1 MHRGCVLALAL
12 LLAAPC
18 RAAHAADT
26 DAAPTADISPESLTL
41 TFPQPMDSWSNET
54 REDWLTLDPALPT
67 RCHWSSDTRLS
78 CTFPDDA
85 AASGATRYRI
95 RVPVGLVARTGDA
108 LPAFD
113 LEAETDRPKLRAW
126 ITTWND
132 GLPTLELHRDDD
144 IDTQG
149 IAEVLRLTIDGT
161 EHPVVLRDVP
171 PKSRYDSGHTEVVL
185 PASIPRDAKLVLSI
199 RPGLKSKAGP
209 LEGIQDEV
217 LADATLNERFR
228 LREATCTDPVDGR
241 KRSADARHLRCQP
254 GTISLAFSRAPD
266 ADAIEAFAR
275 TLRAPMRLDTKRAD
289 TFSGSSYSARDAK
302 APSHAVLLV
311 LDEPR
316 KRVRV
321 TLPASM
327 RSGGDTLAEDVQLR
341 IATGDQRPV
350 IASTYSQHLLA
361 ERKLP
366 ERLAWSV
373 NARNIPFTV
382 DAIGDENAK
391 DEGRTRGWRRN
402 RPQPIHSAIIAN
414 AIAEGGWAALLPA
427 SERSRPMEIAA
438 PSIDLLA
445 MSGRREVVAWAH
457 AWDDGRALG
466 AIPLELLRD
475 GRVVA
480 QAVTGADGVARF
492 DLSARSEGD
501 ESSAAWA
508 VRARP
513 ANGAS
518 TPSVAV
524 LAMNHA
530 RIGELTAEAYWG
542 VTDRPL
548 YRAGDTVRYRLWHR
562 EASGGRYVPTSR
574 KAAPQLALRRLLDE
588 KPLLTWPAPANDG
601 HDLSGELALPAHLD
615 DDDYCIGPVLADDS
629 YRDDDQ
635 IGACF
640 FVGTHRAQDL
650 WTDATSAA
658 TLLRDGDTF
667 ALDVEAGYYSGG
679 AAAGITVNKLQT
691 MLTPLSPTTA
701 FPAHAAYTFIDVRG
715 NDADGGLPVAD
726 EAGLHATTDA
736 KGRARIEIPVGF
748 VSRDPE
754 STLKLPPFGLLK
766 VTASVSLSDR
776 EGTITRAAQVH
787 YTRHDRFVGLRSEP
801 AWFDATTPITFAAVV
816 IDAQGRTLPDAQVKV
831 EASFQGNGSEPD
843 PASTETLASCTLA
856 GTAPTACDVARTR
869 SGWYVFEATSDDAAP
884 TRIARYVHVPR
895 DGEGNRTSTRDRQA
909 SLELLEEPGHAATTL
924 RLVLEHAHGAGDVLF
939 VFARGDRIL
948 GHRTARIEGDHQ
960 VFALDLPSDVQGE
973 IELWAAVRTT
983 RHHVD
988 LPAGY
993 RVPPRVEW
1001 ISVDIVVPF
1010 DPEAKPPI
1018 TVTFA
1023 DAMSRPGREVS
1034 FTATN
1039 MSPTERDVVV
1049 AVMDDALRALAGNR
1063 LEYSDPL
1070 GPHWIGANVYT
1081 GNGFNRHDFS
1091 GWNDNA
1097 WSLHARR
1104 PRGPLRRADIE
1115 SETPQLFHV
1124 NDDRLETIVVTG
1136 SRIQRVDVFTEG
1148 EAPVR
1153 GVKERASA
1161 AGLVDD
1167 ALRSRFADTA
1177 FWMPG
1182 ARLAPGESRTWT
1194 ITLPDNLTRWRAVA
1208 WSSDDDGHFDMAD
1221 AALESGLPLEA
1232 RVQAPVRV
1240 FSGDEAVL
1248 AVHARQSG
1256 ATPRKVAARIDIEGN
1271 GASDTFSHRF
1281 VLAPQG
1287 QRSIRTPLKAHS
1299 PGSLSTTARIEGDGD
1314 RDAVGATTE
1323 IATTVRRTR
1332 RTQAGWITDE
1342 GVRLTL
1348 PALPKGTV
1356 AADVSI
1362 EATRGM
1368 GAWARQWIDDLRDYP
1383 HRCWEQIL
1391 SRAVAAAIA
1400 IERGHA
1406 AWPDARAVVQ
1416 EALDNSAVFQDPN
1429 GSFRY
1434 FPRLPGAVYDEE
1446 RGEVALTAYSLEAL
1460 TLLNGLGYAVRE
1472 DVLDDARTFLEEHAE
1487 PNLAR
1492 EPVEYRSRTRYDD
1505 AVIAAAAIDAKTPP
1519 VAPGSKAWTTLSA
1532 PARTAVVRQLATRS
1546 PAVARD
1552 ALSSLLAEAPLKAG
1566 TRSFRAATRS
1576 DRWMGSDMAVQ
1587 CTLIELVARHP
1598 DLAPPG
1604 TDAQLMRGLVDLHAG
1619 GQPAV
1624 DTQTGARCLI
1634 AARAAEPPH
1643 ATAVTSTVSITRGET
1658 RDALVVPATGEP
1670 GLWRGTASA
1679 GTMFEL
1685 GSDTAGTAALG
1696 FVAIAEYDEEMRE
1709 AVPSAM
1715 GLAIDRHHG
1724 VLRDGTWVPV
1734 ANVTLRDSDW
1744 IRTTLVVTTAAPR
1757 HFVALTDAVAGGLQP
1772 TDLSLGG
1779 VAGVTLESVSDT
1791 GSGYFA
1797 TRKLDPRSPR
1807 FYAEYLPAGT
1817 HEVHYFARVGN
1828 AGDYLAAPAV
1838 AELMYGNATQ
1848 ARTASTR
1855 LRIAST
1861 STQD

>member
-18 RAAHAADT
+18 PTAHAADT
-26 DAAPTADISPESLTL
+26 DAAPKADISRGYLNL
-41 TFPQPMDSWSNET
+41 TFPQPMDSWSNAT
-54 REDWLTLDPALPT
+54 RDDWLTLTPALPT

-78 CTFPDDA
+78 CTFADDTK
-85 AASGATRYRI
+85 ASAATRYRI
-95 RVPVGLVARTGDA
+95 RIPAGLVTRTGEA

-113 LEAETDRPKLRAW
+113 LEAETDRPKLRAS
-126 ITTWND
+126 IAKWND

-144 IDTQG
+144 IETQAITG
-149 IAEVLRLTIDGT
+149 VLRLTIADV

-171 PKSRYDSGHTEVVL
+171 PEGRYDSGHTEVVL
-185 PASIPRDAKLVLSI
+185 PASIPRDAKLVLAI

-209 LEGIQDEV
+209 LEGLQDEV
-217 LADATLNERFR
+217 LADATINERFR

-241 KRSADARHLRCQP
+241 KRPADARHLRCQP
-254 GTISLAFSRAPD
+254 GMITLAFSRAPD

-275 TLRAPMRLDTKRAD
+275 SLRAPMRLDTKRSD
-289 TFSGSSYSARDAK
+289 TFSGGSYSPRGAK
-302 APSHAVLLV
+302 APSHTVLLV

-327 RSGGDTLAEDVQLR
+327 RSGGDTLAEDVELR
-341 IATGDQRPV
+341 IATGDQPPV
-350 IASTYSQHLLA
+350 IASAYSKHLLA

-366 ERLAWSV
+366 EQLAWSV
-373 NARNIPFTV
+373 NARNLPFTV
-382 DAIGDENAK
+382 EAIGHENAK

-402 RPQPIHSAIIAN
+402 RPQPIHSATIAA
-414 AIAEGGWAALLPA
+414 AIAEGGWASLRPA

-445 MSGRREVVAWAH
+445 MSGRRDVIAWAH

-480 QAVTGADGVARF
+480 EAETGADGVARF
-492 DLSARSEGD
+492 ELSPNDEDD
-501 ESSAAWA
+501 ESSPKWT
-508 VRARP
+508 VRARLTDVDAHP
-513 ANGAS
+513 
-518 TPSVAV
+518 TVAV
-524 LAMNHA
+524 LAMGHTD
-530 RIGELTAEAYWG
+530 IGDRADEAYWG

-548 YRAGDTVRYRLWHR
+548 YRAGNTVRYRLWHR
-562 EASGGRYVPTSR
+562 EASGGRYLPTSR
-574 KAAPQLALRRLLDE
+574 KAAPLLALRKLFDE
-588 KPLLTWPAPANDG
+588 KPLLTWPATARDG
-601 HDLSGELALPAHLD
+601 DGLSGELALPAHLD
-615 DDDYCIGPVLADDS
+615 DDDYCIGPVLTDDS
-629 YRDDDQ
+629 YRNDDQ
-635 IGACF
+635 TGACF

-650 WTDATSAA
+650 WTDATSPA

-679 AAAGITVNKLQT
+679 AAAGVTVNKLQT
-691 MLTPLSPTTA
+691 MLTPLSPSNA
-701 FPAHAAYTFIDVRG
+701 FPAHAAYTFIDVND
-715 NDADGGLPVAD
+715 NDAAGGLPVAD
-726 EAGLHATTDA
+726 EASLHDTTDA
-736 KGRARIEIPVGF
+736 KGRARIEIPVRF

-754 STLKLPPFGLLK
+754 SALKLPPFGLLK
-766 VTASVSLSDR
+766 VTASVGLSDR
-776 EGTITRAAQVH
+776 EDTITRAAQVH

-801 AWFDATTPITFAAVV
+801 AWIDATTPITFAAVV

-831 EASFQGNGSEPD
+831 EASFQGNGSEPA
-843 PASTETLASCTLA
+843 PASNETLASCTLA

-869 SGWYVFEATSDDAAP
+869 SGWYVFEATSGDAAP
-884 TRIARYVHVPR
+884 TRLARYVHVR
-895 DGEGNRTSTRDRQA
+895 HDGEGNRTSARGKQT

-924 RLVLEHAHGAGDVLF
+924 RLVLEHAHGASDVLF

-948 GHRTARIEGDHQ
+948 GHHAARIEGDHQ
-960 VFALDLPSDVQGE
+960 VFALDLPADAQGE

-1001 ISVDIVVPF
+1001 TSLDVVIPV

-1018 TVTFA
+1018 TVAFA
-1023 DAMSRPGREVS
+1023 DATSRPGREIS

-1039 MSPTERDVVV
+1039 TSSAARDVVV

-1063 LEYSDPL
+1063 LEYSDPH
-1070 GPHWIGANVYT
+1070 GPHWIGANEYT
-1081 GNGFNRHDFS
+1081 GNGFNRYDFS
-1091 GWNDNA
+1091 GWNEGA
-1097 WSLHARR
+1097 WNLQARV

-1115 SETPQLFHV
+1115 SSAPVFSIGS
-1124 NDDRLETIVVTG
+1124 DRLESVVVTG
-1136 SRIQRVDVFTEG
+1136 SRIERVDVFTEG
-1148 EAPVR
+1148 QAPVR

-1208 WSSDDDGHFDMAD
+1208 WSSDDDGHFDMTD

-1256 ATPRKVAARIDIEGN
+1256 TMPRKVVAHIDTTGN
-1271 GASDTFSHRF
+1271 GVSDTISRRF

-1287 QRSIRTPLKAHS
+1287 QRSIRTPLKAQT
-1299 PGSLSTTARIEGDGD
+1299 PGSLTTTARIEGGGD
-1314 RDAVGATTE
+1314 WDAVGANTE
-1323 IATTVRRTR
+1323 IATTIRRTR

-1342 GVRLTL
+1342 GVRLAL
-1348 PALPKGTV
+1348 PALPEGTV

-1400 IERGHA
+1400 IERDHA
-1406 AWPDARAVVQ
+1406 AWSDARAVVQ
-1416 EALDNSAVFQDPN
+1416 EALDNSAVFQDEN

-1434 FPRLPGAVYDEE
+1434 FPRLPGIVYDEE
-1446 RGEVALTAYSLEAL
+1446 RGEAALTAYSLEAL
-1460 TLLNGLGYAVRE
+1460 TLLSDLGYAVRE
-1472 DVLDDARTFLEEHAE
+1472 DVLDDARTFLGKRAKS
-1487 PNLAR
+1487 PAGSD
-1492 EPVEYRSRTRYDD
+1492 RSDVRHDD
-1505 AVIAAAAIDAKTPP
+1505 AVIAAAAIGAKTPP
-1519 VAPGSKAWTTLSA
+1519 VAPGSTAWTTLSA

-1576 DRWMGSDMAVQ
+1576 DRWMGSDMAVH

-1643 ATAVTSTVSITRGET
+1643 ATAVTSTVSITHGET

-1670 GLWRGTASA
+1670 ARWRGTAPA
-1679 GTMFEL
+1679 GTVFGL
-1685 GSDTAGTAALG
+1685 GSKTAGKAALG
-1696 FVAIAEYDEEMRE
+1696 FVATAEYDEEMRE
-1709 AVPSAM
+1709 ALPSAM

-1861 STQD
+1861 STHD

>member
-1 MHRGCVLALAL
+1 MHRGCVLALTL
-12 LLAAPC
+12 LLAAAC
-18 RAAHAADT
+18 RTAHAVDT
-26 DAAPTADISPESLTL
+26 DAAPKAEISRWSLTL
-41 TFPQPMDSWSNET
+41 TFPQPMDSWSNAT
-54 REDWLTLDPALPT
+54 RDDWLTLAPALPT

-78 CTFPDDA
+78 CTFADDTK
-85 AASGATRYRI
+85 ASAATRYRI
-95 RVPVGLVARTGDA
+95 RIPAGLVTRTGEA

-113 LEAETDRPKLRAW
+113 LEAETDRPKLRAS
-126 ITTWND
+126 IAKWND

-144 IDTQG
+144 IETTAITG
-149 IAEVLRLTIDGT
+149 VLRLTIADV

-171 PKSRYDSGHTEVVL
+171 PEGRYDSGHTEVVL
-185 PASIPRDAKLVLSI
+185 PASIPRDAKLVLAI

-217 LADATLNERFR
+217 LADATINERFR
-228 LREATCTDPVDGR
+228 LREATCDTPRDGR
-241 KRSADARHLRCQP
+241 KRPADARHLRCKP
-254 GTISLAFSRAPD
+254 GMITLAFSRAPD

-275 TLRAPMRLDTKRAD
+275 TLRAPMRLDTKRSD
-289 TFSGSSYSARDAK
+289 TFSGGSYSPRGVK

-316 KRVRV
+316 KRARI

-327 RSGGDTLAEDVQLR
+327 RSGGDTLAEDVELR
-341 IATGDQRPV
+341 ITTGDQPPV
-350 IASTYSQHLLA
+350 IASTYSRHLLA
-361 ERKLP
+361 ERTLP
-366 ERLAWSV
+366 EQLAWSV
-373 NARNIPFTV
+373 NARDIPFTV
-382 DAIGDENAK
+382 DAIGHENAK

-402 RPQPIHSAIIAN
+402 RPQPIHSAIIAT
-414 AIAEGGWAALLPA
+414 AIAEGGWASLLPA
-427 SERSRPMEIAA
+427 SEHSRSMEIAA

-445 MSGRREVVAWAH
+445 MSGRRDVIAWAH

-466 AIPLELLRD
+466 TIPLELLRD

-480 QAVTGADGVARF
+480 EAVTGEDGVARF
-492 DLSARSEGD
+492 DLNATSEGDID
-501 ESSAAWA
+501 ESSAIWA
-508 VRARP
+508 VRAHP
-513 ANGAS
+513 ANETSSLA
-518 TPSVAV
+518 VAV
-524 LAMNHA
+524 LALDHA
-530 RIGELTAEAYWG
+530 DIGELADEAYWG

-562 EASGGRYVPTSR
+562 EASGGRYLPTSR
-574 KAAPQLALRRLLDE
+574 KAAPQLALRKLFNE
-588 KPLLTWPAPANDG
+588 KPLLTWPATSRYGD
-601 HDLSGELALPAHLD
+601 DLSGELALPAHLD
-615 DDDYCIGPVLADDS
+615 DDDYCIGLVLKNDS
-629 YRDDDQ
+629 YRNDDQ
-635 IGACF
+635 TGACF

-650 WTDATSAA
+650 WTDATSPA

-679 AAAGITVNKLQT
+679 AAAGVTVNKLQT
-691 MLTPLSPTTA
+691 MLTPLSPSVA
-701 FPAHAAYTFIDVRG
+701 FPAHAAYTFIDVND

-726 EAGLHATTDA
+726 EAGLHDTTDA
-736 KGRARIEIPVGF
+736 KGRARIEIPVRF
-748 VSRDPE
+748 VSREPE
-754 STLKLPPFGLLK
+754 SALTLPPFGLLK
-766 VTASVSLSDR
+766 VTASVGLSDR
-776 EGTITRAAQVH
+776 EDTVTRAAQVH

-801 AWFDATTPITFAAVV
+801 AWFDATTPILFAAVV
-816 IDAQGRTLPDAQVKV
+816 IDPQGQTSPDAQVKV
-831 EASFQGNGSEPD
+831 EASFQGNGDEPD
-843 PASTETLASCTLA
+843 PASTQTLASCTLA

-869 SGWYVFEATSDDAAP
+869 SGWYVFEATSGDAAP

-895 DGEGNRTSTRDRQA
+895 DNMGNRTNSRDREA

-924 RLVLEHAHGAGDVLF
+924 RVVLEHAHGAGDVLF
-939 VFARGDRIL
+939 VFSRGDRIL
-948 GHRTARIEGDHQ
+948 GHRTARVEGDHQ
-960 VFALDLPSDVQGE
+960 VFAVDIPAEAQGE
-973 IELWAAVRTT
+973 IKLWAAVRTT
-983 RHHVD
+983 RHDVD

-1001 ISVDIVVPF
+1001 TSVDVVVRV
-1010 DPEAKPPI
+1010 DPEATSPI
-1018 TVTFA
+1018 AIAFA
-1023 DAMSRPGREVS
+1023 DATSRPGHEVRL
-1034 FTATN
+1034 TATN
-1039 MSPTERDVVV
+1039 TSPTERDVVV

-1063 LEYSDPL
+1063 LDYSDPG
-1070 GPHWIGANVYT
+1070 GPHWLGANDYT
-1081 GNGFNRHDFS
+1081 DNDLNQHDFS
-1091 GWNDNA
+1091 YWNQASWKLQVERPRD
-1097 WSLHARR
+1097 ARR
-1104 PRGPLRRADIE
+1104 RTAIE
-1115 SETPQLFHV
+1115 SAMPPFSIGS
-1124 NDDRLETIVVTG
+1124 DRLETIVVTG
-1136 SRIQRVDVFTEG
+1136 SRIRRVDVFTEG
-1148 EAPVR
+1148 QAPVR

-1182 ARLAPGESRTWT
+1182 TRLAPGESRAWT

-1221 AALESGLPLEA
+1221 SALESGLPLEA

-1256 ATPRKVAARIDIEGN
+1256 TVPRKVVARIDTEGD
-1271 GASDTFSHRF
+1271 GVSDTISHRF

-1287 QRSIRTPLKAHS
+1287 QRSLRTPLKAHS
-1299 PGSLSTTARIEGDGD
+1299 PGSLSTTARIQGGGD

-1323 IATTVRRTR
+1323 VATTVRRTR
-1332 RTQAGWITDE
+1332 RTQAGWITDA
-1342 GVRLTL
+1342 GVRL
-1348 PALPKGTV
+1348 ALPVLPEGTV

-1416 EALDNSAVFQDPN
+1416 EALDNSAVFQDHN

-1460 TLLNGLGYAVRE
+1460 TLLSGLGYAVRE
-1472 DVLDDARTFLEEHAE
+1472 DVIDGALTFLGKRAKS
-1487 PNLAR
+1487 PDGSD
-1492 EPVEYRSRTRYDD
+1492 RSDVRHDD
-1505 AVIAAAAIDAKTPP
+1505 AVIAAAAIGAKTPP
-1519 VAPGSKAWTTLSA
+1519 VAPGSTAWTTLSA
-1532 PARTAVVRQLATRS
+1532 PARTAVVRQLATRL

-1566 TRSFRAATRS
+1566 ARSFRAATRS

-1643 ATAVTSTVSITRGET
+1643 ATAVTSTVSITHGET
-1658 RDALVVPATGEP
+1658 RDTLVVPATGEP
-1670 GLWRGTASA
+1670 ALWRGTAPA
-1679 GTMFEL
+1679 GTVFGL
-1685 GSDTAGTAALG
+1685 GSETADKAALG
-1696 FVAIAEYDEEMRE
+1696 FVATAGYDEEMRE

-1715 GLAIDRHHG
+1715 GLAIERHHG

-1734 ANVTLRDSDW
+1734 ANVALRDSDW

-1757 HFVALTDAVAGGLQP
+1757 HFVALTDSVAGGLQP

-1838 AELMYGNATQ
+1838 AELMYGNATH
-1848 ARTASTR
+1848 ARTASVR

-1861 STQD
+1861 STHD